1 VAGRARPG
9 LRLPDA
15 FKQQVCLFHSGIVDG
30 FSLYNVIAQDGQFSI
45 AAATHTEGQGA
56 DADRAIRLLAKA
68 LFDMRAGWARTQG
81 NNTLQPVVLRA
92 SRSRCACAA
101 SARA

>member
-1 VAGRARPG
+1 
-9 LRLPDA
+9 
-15 FKQQVCLFHSGIVDG
+15 
-30 FSLYNVIAQDGQFSI
+30 
-45 AAATHTEGQGA
+45 
-56 DADRAIRLLAKA
+56 
-68 LFDMRAGWARTQG
+68 MRAGWARTQG